1 MPRWCQAA
9 ESALAN
15 AIAPLRSGWSHT
27 CSLAAGSRHRG
38 EPRCRLA
45 LSLVP
50 CPPPRRKRTALDL
63 HSKLHLV
70 DLAGSER
77 VTKSGATGDSLKEAI
92 AINQSLSMLGTV
104 INALTDQRGATHIPC
119 TRRRS
124 TSPLS
129 MPTYPTGLAY
139 RDVPSLPRPPHPPPY
154 LHRDR
159 SAVRPPADRS
169 SKLTHL
175 LEDSLG
181 GNSQTVMLAAASQS
195 ARSYFETLSTLQ
207 YAARTKLIVC
217 DPRANVNGGIESPD
231 DDAASKDKDDKKKKT
246 DWDFLPRWMRNHDK
260 HAHGPRRDW
269 YTGEEQRERALA
281 KTTPGAGEWVDS
293 PPRRV

>member
-1 MPRWCQAA
+1 
-9 ESALAN
+9 
-15 AIAPLRSGWSHT
+15 
-27 CSLAAGSRHRG
+27 
-38 EPRCRLA
+38 
-45 LSLVP
+45 
-50 CPPPRRKRTALDL
+50 
-63 HSKLHLV
+63 
-70 DLAGSER
+70 

-104 INALTDQRGATHIPC
+104 INALTDQRGATHIP
-119 TRRRS
+119 
-124 TSPLS
+124 
-129 MPTYPTGLAY
+129 Y
-139 RDVPSLPRPPHPPPY
+139 
-154 LHRDR
+154 
-159 SAVRPPADRS
+159 RS

-269 YTGEEQRERALA
+269 YTGEEQREKALA